1 MIAIIGAGL
10 SGLSAALELTKK
22 KQKFLLLDS
31 ANEVG
36 GKLKTINWSNFN
48 LDIGFQ
54 VLLSAYPSLAQI
66 ISADEFTSL
75 NPYYFESGALILKEG
90 KIYTLSDPMQNP
102 KDFLKTLF
110 CPLITLKDKLK
121 IILLK
126 NELKEYSYDEIWQK
140 TSWQAQSTLEFLQT
154 KGFSE
159 KFIDNFAKPFW
170 GGVFGNNSLLQ
181 NANCFVFCFKAFS
194 EGKVFIPA
202 KGIQELPKI
211 LQKKIPLEMLKLNS
225 EVSSIQAENH
235 KFKIILQDKKY
246 YIVDSIILATELEKT
261 NTLLNLPNE
270 NFEYDL
276 REKYHNLYFVS
287 KVSLYS
293 GKKIFLNANPQAII
307 NNGVQISNLN
317 SHNNQTEYL
326 ISTTVLKETCCPKA
340 CIQELEALFPQAKN
354 QITFLKSFEISGANS
369 LFKQNHEN
377 TKIRQSSIQNLK
389 ACLPS
394 NIFLAGEYLSQN
406 CSQENSIKTGFKA
419 AQECLE
425 KFTT

>member
-1 MIAIIGAGL
+1 M
-10 SGLSAALELTKK
+10 
-22 KQKFLLLDS
+22 
-31 ANEVG
+31 
-36 GKLKTINWSNFN
+36 
-48 LDIGFQ
+48 
-54 VLLSAYPSLAQI
+54 
-66 ISADEFTSL
+66 
-75 NPYYFESGALILKEG
+75 
-90 KIYTLSDPMQNP
+90 
-102 KDFLKTLF
+102 
-110 CPLITLKDKLK
+110 
-121 IILLK
+121 
-126 NELKEYSYDEIWQK
+126 
-140 TSWQAQSTLEFLQT
+140 
-154 KGFSE
+154 
-159 KFIDNFAKPFW
+159 
-170 GGVFGNNSLLQ
+170 
-181 NANCFVFCFKAFS
+181 
-194 EGKVFIPA
+194 
-202 KGIQELPKI
+202 
-211 LQKKIPLEMLKLNS
+211 
-225 EVSSIQAENH
+225 
-235 KFKIILQDKKY
+235 
-246 YIVDSIILATELEKT
+246 
-261 NTLLNLPNE
+261 PNE